1 MQRQFASKARCEQSA
16 LTAEMGKQL
25 KSEIGGIVIDR
36 WSGVADGKYFGTAV
50 GSTVNKQY
58 PSSNSNFIVYM
69 TPCTKGDVIT
79 FGTKTGYNTQPW
91 LICDSSM
98 KVLAVGAKYNSN
110 TPKALSDLSITQ
122 DDAAYLIINS
132 IGETTN
138 YLNSETSLIHRI
150 NAIDKIIA
158 SDIRASREIKVQPM
172 LLGNCSFYKTDGKIY
187 TGSFTSIAYD
197 INLQGLSAAKVRVPV
212 ANGYSIGFEM
222 SDGTW
227 VLAHDNTSLTHRV
240 VTLDVPAGAVRVK
253 GTYVSN
259 QTFDGFFVITKAEID
274 RYQLKGENIVT
285 LKDNRNSL
293 LPIVEDTK
301 RGRFAFQTVGVMDYL
316 NAFDELSYTFRD
328 FVKQTKI
335 GDSQTPLASKADQ
348 SIYPI
353 NRYTYTKS
361 GANPTKKFVFAGG
374 LHGDSEGWTNNG
386 GDAPQNIVTLYFF
399 LLDMLT
405 HCDDDPL
412 YKKLTDNYVIDVL
425 PVMNPWGVQ
434 NHSRYNGRDVD
445 LNRQFPNN
453 WDANT
458 SEHKGTE
465 PLCEA
470 ESQAIYDFITG
481 LGSFDRYIE
490 VHARGEVLIPSN
502 NKFFGVCA
510 TDKNAKCSAASY
522 YMISKYGGQ
531 GGFTPE
537 SANPCLYS
545 WIDWVLGIPGCDIEC
560 CQTLNNDIS
569 TRHSKLLNLQMAD
582 YVKWSVLMQLDVL

>member
-1 MQRQFASKARCEQSA
+1 MCAQGSA
-16 LTAEMGKQL
+16 LSAEQGKVL
-25 KSEIGGIVIDR
+25 KNLIGDILITR
-36 WSGVADGKYFGTAV
+36 WAGVPDGKYYKKNV
-50 GSTVNKQY
+50 GEKVTKSY
-58 PSSNSNFIVYM
+58 YSSNSKYRTYFAS
-69 TPCTKGDVIT
+69 CSKGDIVS
-79 FGTKTGYNTQPW
+79 FGTGNGNNIPAWMVLDADMY
-91 LICDSSM
+91 
-98 KVLAVGAKYNSN
+98 VLAACELYNSS
-110 TPKALSDLSITQ
+110 TPKAVPNLTITN
-122 DDAAYLIINS
+122 DNAAYILINS
-132 IGETTN
+132 IGETNN
-138 YLNSETSLIHRI
+138 YINSEDSVIARI
-150 NAIDKIIA
+150 DNIEKVL
-158 SDIRASREIKVQPM
+158 SDDIYASRTVEVFPM
-172 LLGNCSFYKTDGKIY
+172 LLGYCSFDKTDGKIY

-212 ANGYSIGFEM
+212 ANGYSIGFEK

-253 GTYVSN
+253 GTYVSD

-328 FVKQTKI
+328 FVKMTKI
-335 GDSQTPLASKADQ
+335 GDSQAPLESKSDQ
-348 SIYPI
+348 NIYPI
-353 NRYTYTKS
+353 NRYRYSKS

-412 YKKLTDNYVIDVL
+412 YKKLTDNYIIEVL

-453 WDANT
+453 WDAST
-458 SEHKGTE
+458 SDHKGTG

-470 ESQAIYDFITG
+470 ESQSIYDFITG

-531 GGFTPE
+531 GGFTAE

-569 TRHSKLLNLQMAD
+569 TRHSKLLNLQMTD